1 MTKPTQLFADSSST
15 KLSCFANIL
24 TNIERGSRT
33 SKVEPLRKSSYLTN
47 VSQYLHRQQVY
58 KRGDCNGMY
67 QNTHDSR
74 RYKTMVI
81 SGTCVIRVLCRRTA
95 HKRHG
100 NLRPSDGRLRIRISF
115 VLQFNL
121 SSAKCNCVSS
131 SPSCQK
137 NILFILSEI
146 HLNILWLAVRQVPR
160 MNHVC
165 ALNGECNSI

>member
-24 TNIERGSRT
+24 TNIERVSRT

-67 QNTHDSR
+67 QSTHDSR

-131 SPSCQK
+131 SPFVVPKKHLVYSFGNPLEHSLACSSPS
-137 NILFILSEI
+137 SE
-146 HLNILWLAVRQVPR
+146 NESR
-160 MNHVC
+160 VC
-165 ALNGECNSI
+165 PEWRV